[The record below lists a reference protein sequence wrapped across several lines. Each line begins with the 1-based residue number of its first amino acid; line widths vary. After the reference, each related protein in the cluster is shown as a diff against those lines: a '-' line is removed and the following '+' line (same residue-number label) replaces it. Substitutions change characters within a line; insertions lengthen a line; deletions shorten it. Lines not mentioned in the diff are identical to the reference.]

1 VNIKQGDVYWIDLD
15 EPKGSE
21 PGFRRPY
28 VVVQNN
34 IFNKSRINTVIVCS
48 LTSNVKRAG
57 MPGNVLLK
65 KGEANLQKES
75 VVNVTQVSTVDRLE
89 LDEKIG
95 SLSSTRVH
103 QIIAGLKL
111 VIEPKE
117 M

>member
-1 VNIKQGDVYWIDLD
+1 VTIRQGDIYWIDLG

-21 PGFRRPY
+21 PGFRHPH

-34 IFNKSRINTVIVCS
+34 IFNTSRINTIIVCA
-48 LTSNVKRAG
+48 LTSNVQRATI
-57 MPGNVLLK
+57 PGNVLLK
-65 KGEANLQKES
+65 KGEANLKKES
-75 VVNVTQVSTVDRLE
+75 VVNVTQVVTIDRADLA
-89 LDEKIG
+89 EKIG
-95 SLSSTRVH
+95 TLSSARVE

>member
-1 VNIKQGDVYWIDLD
+1 MNIKQGDVYWIDLD

>member
-1 VNIKQGDVYWIDLD
+1 MNIKQGDVYWLDLD

-34 IFNKSRINTVIVCS
+34 IFNKSRINTIVVCA
-48 LTSNVKRAG
+48 LTSNVKRAEV
-57 MPGNVLLK
+57 PGNVLLK

-95 SLSSTRVH
+95 TLSSTRVH

-111 VIEPKE
+111 VIEPME
-117 M
+117 I

>member
-1 VNIKQGDVYWIDLD
+1 MSIKQGDIYWVDLG
-15 EPKGSE
+15 EPRGSE

-48 LTSNVKRAG
+48 LTSNVKRVG

-89 LDEKIG
+89 LGEKIG
-95 SLSSTRVH
+95 TLSSARVH
-103 QIIAGLKL
+103 QILAGLKL
-111 VIEPKE
+111 VVEPKE
-117 M
+117 I

>member
-1 VNIKQGDVYWIDLD
+1 MNIKQGDVYWIDLD

-57 MPGNVLLK
+57 IPGNVLLK

-89 LDEKIG
+89 LAEKIG
-95 SLSSTRVH
+95 ALSSTRVH

-117 M
+117 I

>member
-95 SLSSTRVH
+95 TLSSTRVH

-117 M
+117 I

>member
-1 VNIKQGDVYWIDLD
+1 VSIKQGDVYWIDLD

-89 LDEKIG
+89 LDEKVG
-95 SLSSTRVH
+95 TLSSTRVH
-103 QIIAGLKL
+103 QILAGLKL

-117 M
+117 I

>member
-1 VNIKQGDVYWIDLD
+1 MNIKQGDVYWIDLD

-34 IFNKSRINTVIVCS
+34 IFNKSWINTIVVCA
-48 LTSNVKRAG
+48 LTSNVKRAEV
-57 MPGNVLLK
+57 PGNVLLT
-65 KGEANLQKES
+65 KGEANLKKES
-75 VVNVTQVSTVDRLE
+75 VVNVTQVVIVDRADLT
-89 LDEKIG
+89 EKIG
-95 SLSSTRVH
+95 TLSSSRVH

-117 M
+117 I

>member
-1 VNIKQGDVYWIDLD
+1 VSIKQGDIYWVDLG
-15 EPKGSE
+15 EPRGSE

-48 LTSNVKRAG
+48 LTSNVKRVG

-95 SLSSTRVH
+95 TLSSERVH

-117 M
+117 I

>member
-1 VNIKQGDVYWIDLD
+1 MSIKQGDVYWIDLD

-34 IFNKSRINTVIVCS
+34 IFNKSRINTIVVCA
-48 LTSNVKRAG
+48 LTSNVKRAEV
-57 MPGNVLLK
+57 PGNVLLT
-65 KGEANLQKES
+65 KGEANLKKES
-75 VVNVTQVSTVDRLE
+75 VVNVTQVVTVDRADLT
-89 LDEKIG
+89 EKIG
-95 SLSSTRVH
+95 TLSSSRVH

-117 M
+117 I

>member
-1 VNIKQGDVYWIDLD
+1 MNIKQGDVYWIDLD

-89 LDEKIG
+89 LAEKIG
-95 SLSSTRVH
+95 TLSSSCVQ
-103 QIIAGLKL
+103 QIVAGLKL

-117 M
+117 I

>member
-1 VNIKQGDVYWIDLD
+1 MSIKQGDVYWIDLD

-34 IFNKSRINTVIVCS
+34 IFNKSRINTIVVCA
-48 LTSNVKRAG
+48 LTSNVKRAEV
-57 MPGNVLLK
+57 PGNVLLT
-65 KGEANLQKES
+65 KGEAKLKKES
-75 VVNVTQVSTVDRLE
+75 VVNVTQVVTVDRADLT
-89 LDEKIG
+89 EKIG
-95 SLSSTRVH
+95 TLSSSRVH

-117 M
+117 I